1 MTEPL
6 ETDWP
11 LMLAEDRSDLN
22 LKAGTRLFA
31 RMQETAEPGDVAIVK
46 VARGEYSLRRWP
58 SNDGPVAG
66 VVLWRMEPVA

>member
-11 LMLAEDRSDLN
+11 LMLRRDHPELDL
-22 LKAGTRLFA
+22 LAGTRLFVRPQA
-31 RMQETAEPGDVAIVK
+31 TAEPGDVAVVK
-46 VARGEYSLRRWP
+46 VARGEFSLRRWP
-58 SNDGPVAG
+58 STDGPVAG